1 MRHER
6 DIMQQI
12 TVSMP
17 CLFGVE
23 SILAGEV
30 RFVLGRE
37 AVCET
42 GRVNFQG
49 TFEDVYRAN
58 IWLRTAERVQ
68 IRLGSFPAPTFD
80 ALFEGMK
87 ALPLEDYIPRDGAFP
102 VKGYSRNSKLT
113 SIPDC
118 QKIIKK
124 AVATKLSSV
133 YKTDWLIENG
143 AKHQIEF
150 FILKDEVSLMIDT
163 SGVPLHKRGYRPQNL
178 AAPLRETLAAAMV
191 KISRPRE
198 EVLLHDP
205 FCGSGTI
212 PIEAALLMTNTAPGS
227 FRTFAAESFSWVPGS
242 VWKQAREEAKNAVRT
257 DCRFEAYASDINP
270 EALEIAKA
278 CVKKAGMEKYVKV
291 FLADALE
298 ITTGDRR
305 GTVVCNPPYGE
316 RLGTIEE
323 AEILYKKMGKHFSGL
338 GSWQIY
344 ILTSHDSFE
353 RLYGRRADKVRKL
366 YNGMLPCYYYQFFKK
381 QKISYDHPDL
391 DDFLN

>member
-1 MRHER
+1 MKL
-6 DIMQQI
+6 
-12 TVSMP
+12 TLVAT
-17 CLFGVE
+17 CLFGLE
-23 SILAGEV
+23 RLLGEEIDA
-30 RFVLGRE
+30 LGYKRIH
-37 AVCET
+37 T
-42 GRVNFQG
+42 IDGRVI
-49 TFEDVYRAN
+49 FEGDETAIARCN
-58 IWLRTAERVQ
+58 LWLRTAEHVFVLVGNFRAA
-68 IRLGSFPAPTFD
+68 SFEE
-80 ALFEGMK
+80 LFEGTK
-87 ALPLEDYIPRDGAFP
+87 ALPWQDFIPKDGEFP
-102 VKGYSRNSKLT
+102 VKGHSIKSALF
-113 SIPDC
+113 SIPNC

-133 YKTDWLIENG
+133 YHTDWLIENG

-163 SGVPLHKRGYRPQNL
+163 SGVPLHKRGYRPQNM

-212 PIEAALLMTNTAPGS
+212 PIEAALLMTNTAPGI
-227 FRTFAAESFSWVPGS
+227 FRTFAAESFSWIPRS
-242 VWKQAREEAKNAVRT
+242 VWKNAREEARAAVRT
-257 DCRFEAYASDINP
+257 DCAFEAYASDIDP
-270 EALEIAKA
+270 ETVEIAKA
-278 CVKKAGMEKYVKV
+278 CVKKAGMEQYVKV
-291 FLADALE
+291 FVSNALD

-323 AEILYKKMGKHFSGL
+323 AEVLYKQMGKHFSSL
-338 GSWQIY
+338 GAWQIY
-344 ILTSHDSFE
+344 ILTSHESFE

>member
-1 MRHER
+1 MKL
-6 DIMQQI
+6 
-12 TVSMP
+12 TLVAT
-17 CLFGVE
+17 CLFGLE
-23 SILAGEV
+23 RLLGEEIDA
-30 RFVLGRE
+30 LGYKRIQ
-37 AVCET
+37 T
-42 GRVNFQG
+42 IDGRVI
-49 TFEDVYRAN
+49 FEGDETAIARCN
-58 IWLRTAERVQ
+58 LWLRTAEHVFV
-68 IRLGSFPAPTFD
+68 LVGHFCAYSFD
-80 ALFEGMK
+80 ELFEGTK
-87 ALPLEDYIPRDGAFP
+87 ALPWQDFIPKDGEFP
-102 VKGYSRNSKLT
+102 VKGHSIKSGLF
-113 SIPDC
+113 SIPNC

-133 YKTDWLIENG
+133 YHTDWLIENG
-143 AKHQIEF
+143 AKYQIEF
-150 FILKDEVSLMIDT
+150 FILKDEVGLMIDT

-212 PIEAALLMTNTAPGS
+212 PIEAALLMSNTAPGS
-227 FRTFAAESFSWVPGS
+227 FRTFAAEGFSWIPRS
-242 VWKQAREEAKNAVRT
+242 VWKQVREEAKNAVRT
-257 DCRFEAYASDINP
+257 DCNFETYGSDINP
-270 EALEIAKA
+270 EAIEIAKA
-278 CVKKAGMEKYVKV
+278 CVKKAGMEKYVKL
-291 FLADALE
+291 FLSDALD

-323 AEILYKKMGKHFSGL
+323 AEILYKKMGQHFSTL

-344 ILTSHDSFE
+344 ILTSHENFE